1 MKRLLAI
8 VLLLASMLLI
18 TACGGGGNN
27 NTPGGGED
35 EGGTNLLSVTL
46 LVSEGA
52 TVTSE
57 NPVKVEEGGSASFT
71 LSLENKYV
79 IREIEG
85 LTPGELRASAKRE
98 KE

>member
-18 TACGGGGNN
+18 TACGGGGGN
-27 NTPGGGED
+27 NTPGGED

-46 LVSEGA
+46 LVSEGT

-57 NPVKVEEGGSASFT
+57 NPVKVEEGGSARFT
-71 LSLENKYV
+71 LSLENKYL
-79 IREIEG
+79 IR
-85 LTPGELRASAKRE
+85 
-98 KE
+98 